1 MISTTRSH
9 LDTHEVAI
17 QRIGAGLLRRTC
29 LECRHVGV
37 GDDAGRSTVSGTVP
51 EWMQAAAERFATP
64 DRVA

>member
-29 LECRHVGV
+29 LVCHHVGV
-37 GDDAGRSTVSGTVP
+37 GDDAGQSSVSGTVP
-51 EWMQAAAERFATP
+51 DWMQAAAERFATP
-64 DRVA
+64 DQAA